1 MRAEEGGSGRFKR
14 IVEEGARGREGP
26 QEAWPDQLCRLH
38 KIRCRLH
45 TIRCRLHTIR
55 CRLHKIRFRLH
66 TIKTAA
72 QDRVYGAGQHPGRRG
87 VAECSAGEVSAGDAS
102 IWRSASA
109 TAAVTVLDAS
119 SFPCREG
126 QVIRPQSIYAHY
138 FGGPR

>member
-26 QEAWPDQLCRLH
+26 QEAWPDQL
-38 KIRCRLH
+38 
-45 TIRCRLHTIR
+45 CRLHTIR

-102 IWRSASA
+102 ICLRASA

-119 SFPCREG
+119 SFACKGR
-126 QVIRPQSIYAHY
+126 RL
-138 FGGPR
+138 